1 MSHMSSYHMN
11 LVRVSLY
18 LYQII
23 PVFFVSYHM
32 NLVRVS
38 LYLHQIIPVFLVF
51 LHVFIGFLLLN
62 LLLICSNLNT
72 HSHIGLFR
80 NAMLENHLQ
89 KTIFTV
95 FANASPSLLT
105 YPVSPAYCF
114 PRLISVYWSKIF
126 GF

>member
-1 MSHMSSYHMN
+1 MSHMSSCHMN

-18 LYQII
+18 PYQTI
-23 PVFFVSYHM
+23 PVFFIFHHM

-38 LYLHQIIPVFLVF
+38 HYFYPLILVLLVF
-51 LHVFIGFLLLN
+51 LHVFIGFLPKLLS
-62 LLLICSNLNT
+62 IPSNLNT
-72 HSHIGLFR
+72 HSHVGLFK
-80 NAMLENHLQ
+80 NTMLEIHLQ

-114 PRLISVYWSKIF
+114 HLLKSVYWSKIF